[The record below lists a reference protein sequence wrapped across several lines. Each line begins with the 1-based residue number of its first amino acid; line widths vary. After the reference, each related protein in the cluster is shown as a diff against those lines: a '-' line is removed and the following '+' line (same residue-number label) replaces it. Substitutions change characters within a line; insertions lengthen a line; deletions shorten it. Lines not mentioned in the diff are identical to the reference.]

1 MEKEPQFYP
10 KQPGAEVP
18 PKTEFLVRNIKRRK
32 RLLEKISQQL
42 TGRNIE
48 VPEIFIKEKTF
59 FRFLTESY
67 KRIRSK
73 MTQETLDK
81 YEISNLQDA
90 DQKII
95 NEINDSTLKRIKD
108 FNKRVFVLI
117 NRLSFVSKRKEPTTA
132 IVTALYDRPKKG
144 VDLLA
149 DDFSTFLGKVKK
161 LAVLLKEKEIPLESI
176 TGMQNG
182 LGIPDLKKLTE
193 FIDFVNK
200 NKVNG
205 KEIPLESI
213 TGMQHGLGIPD
224 LKKLE
229 ELIDFLKRK
238 NLDIQQFIKQ
248 ISGKRSG
255 KGIPSIEELEAGI

>member
-18 PKTEFLVRNIKRRK
+18 PKTEFLVRNIERRK

-67 KRIRSK
+67 ERIRRK
-73 MTQETLDK
+73 TTQEIRDQ
-81 YEISNLQDA
+81 YGNLKLQYDN
-90 DQKII
+90 QKI
-95 NEINDSTLKRIKD
+95 NEEINDSTLKRIKD

-149 DDFSTFLGKVKK
+149 DDFPTFLGKVKK
-161 LAVLLKEKEIPLESI
+161 LAVLLKENKIPLESI
-176 TGMQNG
+176 TGMQN
-182 LGIPDLKKLTE
+182 
-193 FIDFVNK
+193 
-200 NKVNG
+200 
-205 KEIPLESI
+205 
-213 TGMQHGLGIPD
+213 GLGIPD

-248 ISGKRSG
+248 ISGKRSA
-255 KGIPSIEELEAGI
+255 KGIHSIEELEAGI